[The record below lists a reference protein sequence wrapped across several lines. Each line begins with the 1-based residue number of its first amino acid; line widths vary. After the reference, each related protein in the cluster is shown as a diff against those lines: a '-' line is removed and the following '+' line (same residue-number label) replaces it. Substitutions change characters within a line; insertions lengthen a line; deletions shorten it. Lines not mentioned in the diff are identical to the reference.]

1 MRYIHCAISVP
12 RKRSALCIAIGRTV
26 GIRESRKH
34 RNANDKTEYILE
46 QHSSGTELPDRHTAP
61 TGFWMLIAL
70 SKCHSTKASSQHLVM
85 VACLQP
91 NTMTPFHPGFDCR
104 KKQERDGFPGISFV
118 KFGIQYYCSVFRTRG
133 RLGI

>member
-12 RKRSALCIAIGRTV
+12 RKRSTLCIAIGRTV

-34 RNANDKTEYILE
+34 QNANDKPEHILE

-70 SKCHSTKASSQHLVM
+70 SKCHSTKASSQHSVM

-91 NTMTPFHPGFDCR
+91 NTMTPFHPGLRLPKEAGTGWFS
-104 KKQERDGFPGISFV
+104 RDLLCEIRYNSTTVASSEHAVG
-118 KFGIQYYCSVFRTRG
+118 
-133 RLGI
+133 